1 MKNRFIGDTRIPSFN
16 DAFQTIDLTNYL
28 DIEMPKYDGFAFQYI
43 YILDISQYNTT
54 STFYKELEQ
63 YNIRFDDGEA
73 EASNEMQDSYTR
85 LDWDTKQGPP
95 PQFME
100 TDDGDIEANNII
112 NGRRR
117 LRGAIERGAKFIP
130 IAVYTPDEGLT
141 DEEVYQYLIEAAQ
154 KANDIVGSV
163 RANKKD
169 DYIQTGVF
177 LIKEG
182 IIDGDRGSVLTWLED
197 RMNYKKRFL
206 AANTQK
212 EILNKIVEMGNAK
225 WQPSIFMDT
234 PKADAWVQEN
244 GYKVK
249 DSNGNFD
256 KNLFVVCVDN
266 VRYADRLMA
275 DAIVPACLKAQR
287 TDPVR
292 IIFYSKKRKPADIKK
307 NTKTFVDAIETAYQ
321 NCFNLVRV
329 MMPVLDLYIEGNIP
343 EYRPWTIEGCIP
355 QLVGEQDVDGGKLI
369 PYEKLVDS
377 LPKKKKNTKVTDFME
392 IDKALEV
399 AA

>member
-16 DAFQTIDLTNYL
+16 DANSTIDLTNYL
-28 DIEMPKYDGFAFQYI
+28 DMEMPKYTGFTFQYI
-43 YILDISQYNTT
+43 YILATSQYNTT
-54 STFYKELEQ
+54 STFYKKLEQ
-63 YNIRFDDGEA
+63 YDIRFDDGEA

-212 EILNKIVEMGNAK
+212 EILNKIVELRNANYDL
-225 WQPSIFMDT
+225 SLFMDS

-275 DAIVPACLKAQR
+275 DAIVPACLKVQR

-292 IIFYSKKRKPADIKK
+292 IILYSKKRKPADIKK
-307 NTKTFVDAIETAYQ
+307 NTETFVNAIETAYQ